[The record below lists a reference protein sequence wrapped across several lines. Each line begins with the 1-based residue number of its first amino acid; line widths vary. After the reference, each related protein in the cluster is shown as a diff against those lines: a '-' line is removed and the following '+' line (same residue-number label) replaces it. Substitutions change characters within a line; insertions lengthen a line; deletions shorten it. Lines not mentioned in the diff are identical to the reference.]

1 MKKEKYETPEVEIVK
16 LEVENVLCASPGID
30 EDYSGGEE
38 EFNPFS
44 LNERGFTE
52 EKGRF

>member
-1 MKKEKYETPEVEIVK
+1 MKKEKYEIPEVEIVK

-30 EDYSGGEE
+30 EDYSDGEK
-38 EFNPFS
+38 EFYPFS